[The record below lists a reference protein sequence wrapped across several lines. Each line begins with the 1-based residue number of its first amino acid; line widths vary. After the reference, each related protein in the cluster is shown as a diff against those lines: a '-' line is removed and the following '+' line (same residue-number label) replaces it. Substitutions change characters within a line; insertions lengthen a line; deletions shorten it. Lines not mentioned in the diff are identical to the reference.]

1 MVRRRERPSFRRK
14 LNFERFRRWV
24 RDRIESVRKTILKRY
39 YEELRLKKAITFR
52 LKETE
57 EEIADKI
64 IYVRSKERRK
74 ALMEMYMISKS
85 IRHDLERSLANKEVN
100 LLQYG
105 LDVIKEKLAKIVDYA
120 RMAFHGMRRDEDS
133 LTKELG
139 RMYMTNMHPDD
150 HHFTM
155 NAIRLTDLTMQ
166 FLKDMKADFYVAY
179 QIGVDKLASPWTRV
193 ANVLLQ
199 LAEFLSELMRRKGR
213 REHVR
218 NKSKGHYGVVR
229 YDEPIHTVIDVN
241 RVPVDERPLN
251 ALLGNTY
258 TLCRDKA
265 RSLGRPELANRI
277 ETVGIYVIPER
288 RAKLTRKK
296 ALIENPTLSY
306 YYRFRGY
313 RYFKPREG

>member
-1 MVRRRERPSFRRK
+1 MVRRRERPSFRRR
-14 LNFERFRRWV
+14 LHFGRFRQWIH
-24 RDRIESVRKTILKRY
+24 DRVESIRKTVLKRY

-57 EEIADKI
+57 ETIRKSI
-64 IYVRSKERRK
+64 VYIRSEKRRK
-74 ALMEMYMISKS
+74 ALMEIYFITKAV
-85 IRHDLERSLANKEVN
+85 RHNIERSLANREVS

-105 LDVIKEKLAKIVDYA
+105 LDVIKEKFAKVVDYA
-120 RMAFHGMRRDEDS
+120 RMTFHGMRKDEDS

-139 RMYMTNMHPDD
+139 RMYMTNLHPDD

-179 QIGVDKLASPWTRV
+179 QADLQDMVSVWTRV
-193 ANVLLQ
+193 CNILLM
-199 LAEFLSELMRRKGR
+199 LAEFLMELMRRKGR

-218 NKSKGHYGVVR
+218 NKSKGHYGVIR

-241 RVPVDERPLN
+241 RVPVDEQPLN
-251 ALLGNTY
+251 SLLGNTY

-277 ETVGIYVIPER
+277 RTVGIYVIPER
-288 RAKLTRKK
+288 RSKLSRRRM
-296 ALIENPTLSY
+296 LLENPTLSY
-306 YYRFRGY
+306 YYRFRNY
-313 RYFKPREG
+313 RYFKPKEG